1 MKKVFGEA
9 RCVLLSFS
17 TGCSKEYAYT
27 KRNQQAASV
36 YLCTCTYVTILIKEK
51 EAMNLREGEY
61 ARGWREEREGRK
73 QCNYAL
79 IFK

>member
-27 KRNQQAASV
+27 KQNQQAASV

-51 EAMNLREGEY
+51 EAMNLREGEH

-73 QCNYAL
+73 QCDYAL